1 MSVAKAKQKDRAP
14 ELVTEMIGGEEYRYY
29 PLGEWIVAA
38 PGVCGGRPTIKG
50 RRLDA
55 RHVIG
60 SLNAGDSPQKVARG
74 YKLPLAAVE
83 EAIALADVYDYEA
96 SYA

>member
-1 MSVAKAKQKDRAP
+1 MSVAKTKKRNCEPD
-14 ELVTEMIGGEEYRYY
+14 LVTEMIGDVEYRYY
-29 PLGEWIVAA
+29 PLGEYTVAA

-55 RHVIG
+55 RWVTG
-60 SLNAGDSPQKVARG
+60 SVRAGETPAEVADN
-74 YKLPLAAVE
+74 YSIPLAAVQ
-83 EAIALADVYDYEA
+83 EALELESVYDYEA